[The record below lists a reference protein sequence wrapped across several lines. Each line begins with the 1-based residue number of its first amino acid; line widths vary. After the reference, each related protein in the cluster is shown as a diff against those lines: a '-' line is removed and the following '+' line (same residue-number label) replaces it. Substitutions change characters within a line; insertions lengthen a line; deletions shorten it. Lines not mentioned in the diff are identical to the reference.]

1 MLLEIVSFVLDVLV
15 GLLAGACLLRW
26 YMQQQRLPFGNP
38 LGRVVLALSDWLVL
52 PLRQLLPKPSRTDLS
67 SLSAALLLVL
77 AQYALLWLLLGDVG
91 TMWLVPLLA
100 LVGLLRLL
108 LSGLMGMV
116 LVFAL
121 LSWVQP
127 GSPLGGVLERLCQ
140 PLLRPLRRI
149 IPLVGGLDLSP
160 LVLVVLL
167 QIGLM
172 LLGNVLRSAMI
183 GL

>member
-26 YMQQQRLPFGNP
+26 YMQQQRVPFGNP
-38 LGRVVLALSDWLVL
+38 LGRAVLALSDWLVL
-52 PLRQLLPKPSRTDLS
+52 PLCRLLPKPSRTDWA
-67 SLSAALLLVL
+67 SLAAALLLVS
-77 AQYALLWLLLGDVG
+77 AQYALLWLLLGGAVAL
-91 TMWLVPLLA
+91 WLVPLLS

-127 GSPLGGVLERLCQ
+127 GSPLGGVLARLCQ
-140 PLLRPLRRI
+140 PLLRPLQRF

-160 LVLVVLL
+160 LVLLVLL

-183 GL
+183 TL